1 MFKRKNR
8 QHKNSEPKANNVI
21 TTAVETKESAP
32 ADAAA
37 AANAVP
43 ADAAPADTATAD
55 TATADT
61 APADTVAAATD
72 TTSDTNTAP
81 EVSPEDSA
89 AQDSSAKDSDAQ
101 DSSTKA
107 KGKHKNNKSKAKT
120 TAPAASE
127 PAGNEGNG
135 AEAKDAETKVEVDSK
150 TQESS
155 DATESTEAKT
165 EDSAE
170 TEPEA
175 EAKPEAKPEAK
186 AETEAE
192 APVADQQ
199 EASAEPSESTS
210 DASPVPTQTEQNLDS
225 GSPSAAGD
233 SDETALN
240 TSRVS
245 KQRLKTVVT
254 ADQEGEMAE
263 LEAQQKSAQ
272 AKEAQ
277 NKEQTGTPPS
287 SDSPRAKDDKPVND
301 VFKSKIIVITSGK
314 GGVGKTTSA
323 AAISTGLALQGHKTV
338 VIDFDVGLRNLDL
351 IMGCERRVV
360 YDFINVIHGEARL
373 NQALIKDK
381 NCDNLFILPA
391 SQTKDK
397 ESLSYHG
404 VGLVLKELSDMGFE
418 YVICDSPAGIESGA
432 LIALYY
438 ADVAIVTTNPEI
450 SSVRDSDRI
459 IGILNA
465 RSRRAVNN
473 WDPID
478 TRLLLTR
485 YEPSRVEKEE
495 MLSRENIQELLNIPL
510 LGVIPES
517 KDVLNASNTGVSII
531 HDKKSDAGQAY
542 ADSVDRLLG
551 KEIPLRFVD
560 IKKTFWEKL
569 FG

>member
-32 ADAAA
+32 ADA
-37 AANAVP
+37 VP

-55 TATADT
+55 TAT
-61 APADTVAAATD
+61 ADTVAAATD

-89 AQDSSAKDSDAQ
+89 AQDSDAKESDAQ

-127 PAGNEGNG
+127 PESNEDND
-135 AEAKDAETKVEVDSK
+135 AEAKDAETKVEADSK
-150 TQESS
+150 TQE
-155 DATESTEAKT
+155 DADTTELTAAKT

-170 TEPEA
+170 AETEAKPEA
-175 EAKPEAKPEAK
+175 EAKPEDKPEA
-186 AETEAE
+186 EAK

-277 NKEQTGTPPS
+277 NKEQTGTTPS
-287 SDSPRAKDDKPVND
+287 SELPRAKDDKPVND

>member
-32 ADAAA
+32 AD
-37 AANAVP
+37 AVP

-89 AQDSSAKDSDAQ
+89 AQDSDAKESDAQ

-107 KGKHKNNKSKAKT
+107 KGKHKNNKSKAKAKT
-120 TAPAASE
+120 TAKDTSE
-127 PAGNEGNG
+127 QESNEGNG
-135 AEAKDAETKVEVDSK
+135 AEAKDAETKVEADSK
-150 TQESS
+150 TQE
-155 DATESTEAKT
+155 DADTTELTAAKT

-170 TEPEA
+170 AETEAKPEA
-175 EAKPEAKPEAK
+175 EAKPEDKPEA
-186 AETEAE
+186 EAK

-277 NKEQTGTPPS
+277 NKEQTGTTPS
-287 SDSPRAKDDKPVND
+287 SELPRAKDDKPVND

>member
-37 AANAVP
+37 AADAVP
-43 ADAAPADTATAD
+43 ADAAPADAAAAD
-55 TATADT
+55 TV
-61 APADTVAAATD
+61 PADTVAAATD

-81 EVSPEDSA
+81 EISTEDSA

-107 KGKHKNNKSKAKT
+107 KGKHKNNKSKAKAKT
-120 TAPAASE
+120 TAKDTSE
-127 PAGNEGNG
+127 QESNEGNG
-135 AEAKDAETKVEVDSK
+135 AEAKDAEAKVEVDSK

-210 DASPVPTQTEQNLDS
+210 NASPVPTQTEQNLDS

-233 SDETALN
+233 SYETALN

-277 NKEQTGTPPS
+277 NKEQTGTTPS

>member
-37 AANAVP
+37 AADAVP
-43 ADAAPADTATAD
+43 ADAAA
-55 TATADT
+55 ADT
-61 APADTVAAATD
+61 APADNVAAVATD
-72 TTSDTNTAP
+72 STSNTNTAP
-81 EVSPEDSA
+81 EVCPEDSA
-89 AQDSSAKDSDAQ
+89 AQDSSAKEGDAQ
-101 DSSTKA
+101 DSSTKT
-107 KGKHKNNKSKAKT
+107 KGKHKNNKSKAKAKT
-120 TAPAASE
+120 TAKDTSE
-127 PAGNEGNG
+127 QESNEGNG
-135 AEAKDAETKVEVDSK
+135 AEAKDAEAKVEVDSK

-165 EDSAE
+165 EGSAE

-210 DASPVPTQTEQNLDS
+210 NASPVPTQTEQNLDS

-233 SDETALN
+233 SYETALN

-277 NKEQTGTPPS
+277 NKEQTGTTPS
-287 SDSPRAKDDKPVND
+287 SELPRAKDDKPVND

-495 MLSRENIQELLNIPL
+495 MLSRESIQELLNIPL

>member
-32 ADAAA
+32 ADAVP
-37 AANAVP
+37 ANAAP
-43 ADAAPADTATAD
+43 ADAAAADTV
-55 TATADT
+55 
-61 APADTVAAATD
+61 PADTVAAATD

-81 EVSPEDSA
+81 EVSTEDSA
-89 AQDSSAKDSDAQ
+89 AQDSSAKESDAQ

-135 AEAKDAETKVEVDSK
+135 AEAKDAETKVEADSK
-150 TQESS
+150 TQEGS
-155 DATESTEAKT
+155 DTTESTAAKT

-170 TEPEA
+170 PET

-277 NKEQTGTPPS
+277 NKEQTGIPPS

-560 IKKTFWEKL
+560 IKKTFWEKI

>member
-37 AANAVP
+37 AADAVP
-43 ADAAPADTATAD
+43 ADAAPADAAAAD
-55 TATADT
+55 TV
-61 APADTVAAATD
+61 PADTVAAATD

-81 EVSPEDSA
+81 EVSTEDSA

-107 KGKHKNNKSKAKT
+107 KGKHKNNKSKAKAKT
-120 TAPAASE
+120 TAKDTSE
-127 PAGNEGNG
+127 QESNEGNG
-135 AEAKDAETKVEVDSK
+135 AEAKDAEAKVEVDSK

-175 EAKPEAKPEAK
+175 EAKPEAK

-210 DASPVPTQTEQNLDS
+210 NASPVPTQTEQNLDS

-233 SDETALN
+233 SYETALN

-277 NKEQTGTPPS
+277 NKEQTGTTPS

>member
-37 AANAVP
+37 A
-43 ADAAPADTATAD
+43 DTV
-55 TATADT
+55 
-61 APADTVAAATD
+61 PADTVAAATD

-81 EVSPEDSA
+81 EVSTEDSA

-175 EAKPEAKPEAK
+175 EAKPEAK

-551 KEIPLRFVD
+551 KEIPLRFVN

>member
-37 AANAVP
+37 AADAVP
-43 ADAAPADTATAD
+43 ADAAA
-55 TATADT
+55 ADT
-61 APADTVAAATD
+61 APADNVAAVATD
-72 TTSDTNTAP
+72 STSNTNTAP
-81 EVSPEDSA
+81 EVCPEDSA
-89 AQDSSAKDSDAQ
+89 AQDSSAKEGDAQ
-101 DSSTKA
+101 DSSTKT
-107 KGKHKNNKSKAKT
+107 KGKHKNNKSKAKAKT
-120 TAPAASE
+120 TAKDTSE
-127 PAGNEGNG
+127 QESNEGNG
-135 AEAKDAETKVEVDSK
+135 AEAKDAEAKVEVASK

-186 AETEAE
+186 TETEAE

-210 DASPVPTQTEQNLDS
+210 NASPVPTQTEQNLDS

-233 SDETALN
+233 SYETALN

-277 NKEQTGTPPS
+277 NKEQTGTTPS
-287 SDSPRAKDDKPVND
+287 SELPRAKDDKPVND

-495 MLSRENIQELLNIPL
+495 MLSRESIQELLNIPL